1 MTQSVIVGVVVFYA
15 IVLTH
20 PVSSFIIRHIRRM
33 F

>member
-1 MTQSVIVGVVVFYA
+1 MTQRVIVGVIVFYA

-20 PVSSFIIRHIRRM
+20 PVSTFIIRQIRRK